1 MNRWRFFIKL
11 GVIRRGFGQTSLT
24 NSKVRISSINFYSIR
39 HSAFNF
45 ECHLIGF
52 PRQVT
57 GIQSEEF
64 KAFPLYTLLVE
75 RQKTKQTKTNKQ
87 STKCCLE
94 NRITYFHCHLK
105 TI

>member
-11 GVIRRGFGQTSLT
+11 GVIRWGLGQTSHT
-24 NSKVRISSINFYSIR
+24 NSKVRVLSINFYSIR

-45 ECHLIGF
+45 ECHLMEF
-52 PRQVT
+52 SRQAS

-75 RQKTKQTKTNKQ
+75 RQKTKQIKKNKQ
-87 STKCCLE
+87 STKCCLA
-94 NRITYFHCHLK
+94 N
-105 TI
+105 